1 MYLCIFVLFIMHYHG
16 FDPTEAELQ
25 VLLEIKVLYPQDL
38 INVVDKDGTGT
49 IDFPE
54 FLQMMRIKV
63 LYHPTP

>member
-1 MYLCIFVLFIMHYHG
+1 MQTKKSNDVNGLKVLF
-16 FDPTEAELQ
+16 
-25 VLLEIKVLYPQDL
+25 PQDL

-63 LYHPTP
+63 VYPVILLSQFGTAKHK

>member
-1 MYLCIFVLFIMHYHG
+1 MNIFDRGGIVTQLIFGFWCRQINQNGGNGLKVLF
-16 FDPTEAELQ
+16 
-25 VLLEIKVLYPQDL
+25 PQDL

-63 LYHPTP
+63 LYPR

>member
-1 MYLCIFVLFIMHYHG
+1 MFGFGGRQINQNDGHG
-16 FDPTEAELQ
+16 L
-25 VLLEIKVLYPQDL
+25 KVFFLQDL

-63 LYHPTP
+63 LYPR

>member
-1 MYLCIFVLFIMHYHG
+1 MNIFDRDGSVKQINQNGNGLKVLF
-16 FDPTEAELQ
+16 
-25 VLLEIKVLYPQDL
+25 PQDL

-63 LYHPTP
+63 LCPHNNPLVNQL

>member
-1 MYLCIFVLFIMHYHG
+1 MFGFGGRQINKNDGHG
-16 FDPTEAELQ
+16 L
-25 VLLEIKVLYPQDL
+25 KVFFLQDL

-63 LYHPTP
+63 LYPR

>member
-1 MYLCIFVLFIMHYHG
+1 MNIFDRDGSVKQINQNGNGLKVLF
-16 FDPTEAELQ
+16 
-25 VLLEIKVLYPQDL
+25 PQDL

-63 LYHPTP
+63 PCPHKAL